1 MTKYGLRAQVIAF
14 TILPT
19 VIIGGILAGYFS
31 FHRYQQANEFLIDR
45 AINIAEPLAIISEY
59 GMQDETRTILR
70 RLVSATHRQN
80 SPMIKSVAIFTAE
93 NELFVISN
101 YHRDS
106 QQLRLDENQPIPD
119 LPEIKHLKKSLVV
132 YTPIVDESN
141 FLEYQLSFDQPR
153 KIIGYVALEI
163 NKDEVE
169 LLLYRDGALS
179 ILVVLLGILGSFYLA
194 FRQAERI
201 TAPISGMASV
211 VEKIS
216 LGRLNSRVKGEYK
229 GEIGLLQH
237 GINEMAAAMSKHHE
251 EMQDSIDLA
260 TRELRETLDQMEV
273 QNIELDITRKKAQQA
288 ASVKSD
294 FLANMSHELRTPLN
308 GVIGFARQLLKTKMT
323 NNQIDYLQTI
333 ERSAGNLLNIINDI
347 LDFSKL
353 EAGKLTLEHI
363 PFDLR
368 DCLDE
373 TMHLLAQSAHE
384 KSIELSMVVDE
395 EVPKELIGDAMRL
408 QQILTNLIGNAVKF
422 TEKGNIE
429 LQIQSMKSNDDDNKI
444 QLKFTISDTGI
455 GISEKQQKQL
465 FKAFGQADS
474 SITRQY
480 GGTGLGLVITQKLVR
495 QMKGSIDL
503 KSIPN
508 TGSVFWFTI
517 EIEKNPRALLTSLPL
532 ARLSER
538 KILAYEANE
547 YAVRACTQL
556 LTQWET
562 SFTVAET
569 ELQWEKALTQH
580 YDCIVLGHNNNMRA
594 LLNQIEQAKKY
605 TDNIIV
611 LLNSSDPSVY
621 EQLMNTGITHC
632 LSKPINHK
640 NFANA
645 LVSNETTQSKLLL
658 ETNIQRK
665 KINVMAVDDNPANLK
680 LISAMLEDRVNNV
693 TTCKNG
699 QEAVDNAKQLPFDII
714 FMDIQMPVLDGVSA
728 CTQIKKDSLNQNSPI
743 IAVTAHV
750 LPGEKEQ
757 FLQKGMDD
765 CLAKPI
771 DEIALQSIIDKW
783 APNAQLVEVTQPL
796 LVEKNATED
805 IRLAN
810 NKSFD
815 WSLALKQSAGKA
827 DLAKEMLVM
836 LLNEFTAIRTM
847 AENAIQGN
855 LDNDLFTQSIHKFHG
870 GCSYSGVP
878 KLKNITRLIEKEL
891 KLGVTPNLLEPELL
905 ELLDELDNVEKE
917 AQPYLN

>member
-1 MTKYGLRAQVIAF
+1 MTKYGLRAQVIVF

-19 VIIGGILAGYFS
+19 VIVGGILATYFS
-31 FHRYQQANEFLIDR
+31 FNRYHQANELLIER
-45 AINIAEPLAIISEY
+45 AINIAEPLAISSEF
-59 GMQDETRTILR
+59 GMQDETRTVLR
-70 RLVSATHRQN
+70 RLVSTTHRQN
-80 SPMIKSVAIFTAE
+80 SPIIKSIAIFNAD
-93 NELFVISN
+93 NEVFVVSN

-106 QQLRLDENQPIPD
+106 QQLSLAKDQPIPD
-119 LPEIKHLKKSLVV
+119 VPQVKYLDDEIVV
-132 YTPIVDESN
+132 YAPIVDESN
-141 FLEYQLSFDQPR
+141 FLEYQLSFEQPR
-153 KIIGYVALEI
+153 KIIGYVALSV
-163 NKDEVE
+163 NKNQVE
-169 LLLYRDGALS
+169 LLLYRDGAVS

-201 TAPISGMASV
+201 TLPISGMASV

-216 LGRLNSRVKGEYK
+216 LGRLDSRVKGEYK

-237 GINEMAAAMSKHHE
+237 GINEMAVAMSKHHE

-260 TRELRETLDQMEV
+260 TSELRETLDQMEV

-288 ASVKSD
+288 ASVKSE

-323 NNQIDYLQTI
+323 NNQVDYLQTI

-363 PFDLR
+363 PFDIR

-384 KSIELSMVVDE
+384 KNIELSMLVHE
-395 EVPKELIGDAMRL
+395 NVPKELIGDAMRL

-422 TEKGNIE
+422 TEQGNVE
-429 LQIQSMKSNDDDNKI
+429 LQVQGVEQQEQNIK
-444 QLKFTISDTGI
+444 LKFVISDTGI
-455 GISEKQQKQL
+455 GISETQQKQL

-503 KSIPN
+503 SSTPN
-508 TGSVFWFTI
+508 AGSVFWFTI
-517 EIEKNPRALLTSLPL
+517 EVEQNTRAMQTSLPL
-532 ARLSER
+532 KRLLDR
-538 KILAYEANE
+538 NILCYEANQ
-547 YAVRACTQL
+547 YAAKSCTAL
-556 LTQWET
+556 LAQWHTQ
-562 SFTVAET
+562 FTEAHTTV
-569 ELQWEKALTQH
+569 QWEKALNEH
-580 YDCIVLGHNNNMRA
+580 YDCIVIGHNNNIA
-594 LLNQIEQAKKY
+594 SLLTQVAQAKHY
-605 TDNIIV
+605 TNNIIV
-611 LLNSSDPSVY
+611 LLNSSDPSIY
-621 EQLMNTGITHC
+621 EQLLNAGVTHC

-645 LVSNETTQSKLLL
+645 LVSNEATH
-658 ETNIQRK
+658 TNLVLKAPLQRK
-665 KINVMAVDDNPANLK
+665 NINVMAVDDNPANLK
-680 LISAMLEDRVNNV
+680 LISAMLSDRVNHV
-693 TTCKNG
+693 ITCNNG
-699 QEAVDNAKQLPFDII
+699 QEAVNNAQQIPFDLI

-728 CTQIKKDSLNQNSPI
+728 CAQIKKNSLNQTTPV

-771 DEIALQSIIDKW
+771 DEIALQILIDKW
-783 APNAQLVEVTQPL
+783 APNAQILENNKPTL
-796 LVEKNATED
+796 ATTITLPEHLGD
-805 IRLAN
+805 

-815 WSLALKQSAGKA
+815 WTLALQQAAAKE

-836 LLNEFTAIRTM
+836 LLKDFIEIRALTEQ
-847 AENAIQGN
+847 ALQGHA
-855 LDNDLFTQSIHKFHG
+855 DTEVFTQAIHKFHG

-878 KLKNITRLIEKEL
+878 KLNQITELIEKEL
-891 KLGVTPNLLEPELL
+891 KLGVLPSLLEPELL

-917 AQPYLN
+917 AQPYLT